1 MTKQPNSWLLTL
13 RTTLFLNGK
22 GQHRVETIYYSI
34 AVAMGLKLDIYEI
47 LAYLPQTKRVLPFT
61 YQYF

>member
-1 MTKQPNSWLLTL
+1 MILEYKNFHVNVTKQPNSWLLTL

-47 LAYLPQTKRVLPFT
+47 LAYPV
-61 YQYF
+61 